1 MVHNPKREFFH
12 KLDTPLSSV
21 LCNCLQ
27 VSCMIPNRDLYCT
40 YNSTAMTAQW
50 MEQLVASAPPNHTF
64 TLRDLVLPGT
74 HDSGS
79 GTIGRFKIFSAA
91 GRTQN
96 LSLYEQLKAGIRYL
110 DVRVA
115 NGSTGGDDILSIW
128 HGCLEGG
135 NLDKSLQ
142 GVLDFLQEH
151 TKELV
156 VIELVPEYGK
166 KFSTNQKRCCL
177 DIAQRLLGGSER
189 IIPASQLREII
200 ETKPFGQVISS
211 MSQRVIVLLHNRF
224 FEGDDAIDI
233 SMEDISSKYG
243 FGKGD
248 ELLNNPWNN
257 TRDCAEL
264 MQRNLSTVQQ
274 FAPYRDRLLSNQF
287 VATPGVSG
295 GAKDVVGVLTGANSL
310 RPVSHACRLYAPN
323 SLDRFL
329 CQNADESWN
338 IIALD
343 FVDLCP
349 EITDYLI
356 SLNWRHVVNTKILF
370 AATYLDGISVDV
382 TDKIQALLKRSAV
395 VYLPDPDQDLQAG
408 SETFTLTVAYSL
420 NGKENKQQFHVVT
433 IDVSGDAPVIL
444 SPFCCNEGSIRV
456 PITVDN
462 GGTGFVCRGK
472 VYTTKAEVPKESNA
486 TVLEY
491 HIEES
496 HCQFNVV

>member
-1 MVHNPKREFFH
+1 
-12 KLDTPLSSV
+12 
-21 LCNCLQ
+21 
-27 VSCMIPNRDLYCT
+27 
-40 YNSTAMTAQW
+40 MTAQW

-79 GTIGRFKIFSAA
+79 GTIGRFKVFSAA

-115 NGSTGGDDILSIW
+115 NGTTGGDDVLSIW

-142 GVLDFLQEH
+142 GVADFLQEH

-166 KFSTNQKRCCL
+166 KFSANQKRCCL
-177 DIAQRLLGGSER
+177 DIAHRLLGGSER
-189 IIPASQLREII
+189 IISADQLREII
-200 ETKPFGQVISS
+200 ESKPFGQVISS

-224 FEGDDAIDI
+224 FEGDDAVGM
-233 SMEDISSKYG
+233 SMEDIISKYG

-248 ELLNNPWNN
+248 ELLSNPWNN
-257 TRDCAEL
+257 TRDCTEL
-264 MQRNLSTVQQ
+264 MQKNLSSVQQ
-274 FAPYRDRLLSNQF
+274 FAPFRDHLLSNQF

-329 CQNADESWN
+329 CQNADEAWN
-338 IIALD
+338 IVALD

-349 EITDYLI
+349 EITDFLI
-356 SLNWRHVVNTKILF
+356 SLNWKHAVTMNVLF
-370 AATYLDGISVDV
+370 AATRLDGKNVDV
-382 TDKIQALLKRSAV
+382 TTKVQALLKRNAV
-395 VYLPDPDQDLQAG
+395 VYVPDPNQDLQTG
-408 SETFTLTVAYSL
+408 SESFTLTVAYSL
-420 NGKENKQQFHVVT
+420 DVNQKNQQFHVLT
-433 IDVSGDAPVIL
+433 MDVVNDAPVIL
-444 SPFCCNEGSIRV
+444 SPFCYNEGSSHV
-456 PITVDN
+456 PITADN

-472 VYTTKAEVPKESNA
+472 VYTTQAEVPNESNS
-486 TVLEY
+486 TLLEY

-496 HCQFNVV
+496 HCKFNVV

>member
-1 MVHNPKREFFH
+1 
-12 KLDTPLSSV
+12 
-21 LCNCLQ
+21 
-27 VSCMIPNRDLYCT
+27 MIPNRTLYCT

-50 MEQLVASAPPNHTF
+50 MEQLVASAPQNHTF

-115 NGSTGGDDILSIW
+115 NGTTGGDDILSIW

-135 NLDKSLQ
+135 NLDNALQ
-142 GVLDFLQEH
+142 GVADFLQEH

-166 KFSTNQKRCCL
+166 QFSTNQKRCCL

-189 IIPASQLREII
+189 IIPASHVPEII

-224 FEGDDAIDI
+224 FEGDNAIDI
-233 SMEDISSKYG
+233 SMEEISSKYG
-243 FGKGD
+243 FVKGD
-248 ELLNNPWNN
+248 ELLRNPWNN
-257 TRDCAEL
+257 TRDCSEL
-264 MQRNLSTVQQ
+264 MQKNLSTVQQ
-274 FAPYRDRLLSNQF
+274 CASDRSRLLSNQF

-295 GAKDVVGVLTGANSL
+295 GAKDVVGLLTGANSL

-338 IIALD
+338 IVALD

-349 EITDYLI
+349 EITDFLI
-356 SLNWRHVVNTKILF
+356 SLNWKHVATTKILC
-370 AATYLDGISVDV
+370 AATRLDGQNVDV
-382 TDKIQALLKRSAV
+382 TDKIQGLLKRNSV
-395 VYLPDPDQDLQAG
+395 VYMPDPDQDLQTG
-408 SETFTLTVAYSL
+408 SASFSLTVAYSL
-420 NGKENKQQFHVVT
+420 CINQTKEEFHVVT
-433 IDVSGDAPVIL
+433 MDVAGDAPVIL
-444 SPFCCNEGSIRV
+444 SPFCYNEGSDHV
-456 PITVDN
+456 SVTSEN
-462 GGTGFVCRGK
+462 GSTGFVCRGK
-472 VYTTKAEVPKESNA
+472 VYTTQAEVPNDTNA

-496 HCQFNVV
+496 HCQFNVA